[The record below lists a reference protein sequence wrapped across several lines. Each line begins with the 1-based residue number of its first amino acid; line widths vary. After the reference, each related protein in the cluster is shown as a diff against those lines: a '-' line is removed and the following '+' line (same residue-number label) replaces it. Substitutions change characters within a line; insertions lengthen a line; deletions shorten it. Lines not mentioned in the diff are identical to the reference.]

1 MALDPQDRDAI
12 VDAISAGFAKAGSS
26 SRPQPSGNNNDN
38 PIPKVGAQLEKATA
52 GFGRVLDQGGGSLTS
67 ASKDFKDMMPNVLSG
82 VGSAGTSIIKTL
94 EDSQT
99 VFQNMAKVGGG
110 LGGDLGQIRAEA
122 GKARMPLDSFANM
135 VSNNASA
142 LAGLGGSVNDGAK
155 RFADLSNAMFE
166 EGVIDGFMNLGYN
179 IQEANEFVIKNT
191 ELTRRSAMLN
201 SRSDAEQVKTA
212 QELAKN
218 MSIVAKLTG
227 KDAAQMQDDLISRQ
241 RDGATQAKLRLLEM
255 DGVTGAQDAYNAAQT
270 SLNKGP
276 AVLKNLFDDLMQ
288 TGAPMTEATKNFA
301 ATNQEA
307 YELAR
312 QAAEANK
319 RGDVAEA
326 QRLGAEAAAAANKF
340 ASSRQGLTLATLAQ
354 ASDIAKGQAD
364 VLEEMGPVI
373 DATQALQKKIKDA
386 TGEELTF
393 REAFNANL
401 KRLTDNTQLQV
412 DGAGANQDAL
422 TTLNKGQQAL
432 ANVAGKLQGDIGSQI
447 QSNSVLMKAYGTV
460 ADNIDSTLST
470 ATNDFLSGLSELLPG
485 ASLKEQIGGIEMFQT
500 ELKES
505 GVLFDDTIKKLNT
518 LTSGSASEKEKREAL
533 DTLIQQGVLDTNKT
547 LTEGFAKALAG
558 IADKNVQTQ
567 TEQGNITEE
576 GGSSWQY
583 IKDFFKSIS
592 PFNEGTGG
600 FQDFGKG
607 TAALLHDL
615 EAVVPAK
622 SPEGE
627 LLAMANSGALSN
639 LLKDLSGA
647 KFDPS
652 ALAAATAG
660 QESAPPKVL
669 QDLMSDISSPN
680 TSTQGNT
687 NEDLSETINQT
698 LQQLIQINSKQLTE
712 IQKQVKATKGMSG
725 NVLSNVGI

>member
-12 VDAISAGFAKAGSS
+12 VDAISAGFAKAT
-26 SRPQPSGNNNDN
+26 PSNTQTPSPGGPN
-38 PIPKVGAQLEKATA
+38 PLPKVNATLTKSVS
-52 GFGRVLDQGGGSLTS
+52 GFGRVLDQGGGSLTA
-67 ASKDFKDMMPNVLSG
+67 ASKDFANMLPNALSK

-122 GKARMPLDSFANM
+122 GKARMPLDAFANM
-135 VSNNASA
+135 VSNNSAA
-142 LAGLGGSVNDGAK
+142 LAGLGGSVGDGAK

-179 IQEANEFVIKNT
+179 IQEANEFVMKNT
-191 ELTRRSAMLN
+191 ELTRRSAMLS

-218 MSIVAKLTG
+218 MSIVSKLTG
-227 KDAAQMQDDLISRQ
+227 KDAKQMQDDLMNRQ

-340 ASSRQGLTLATLAQ
+340 AASRQGLQLATLAQ
-354 ASDIAKGQAD
+354 ASDIAKGQAN

-373 DATQALQKKIKDA
+373 DATQAIQKKIKDA
-386 TGEELTF
+386 TGQELTF

-401 KRLTDNTQLQV
+401 ARLTDNTQLQV
-412 DGAGANQDAL
+412 DGAGVNQDAL
-422 TTLNKGQQAL
+422 TALNKGQQAL
-432 ANVAGKLQGDIGSQI
+432 ANTAGKSQEIIGEQI
-447 QSNSVLMKAYGTV
+447 QTNSTLMKTYSTV
-460 ADNIDSTLST
+460 ADSIDSTLSKST
-470 ATNDFLSGLSELLPG
+470 ETFLKGLAEALPG
-485 ASLKEQIGGIEMFQT
+485 SSLKEQIGGIEMFQT

-558 IADKNVQTQ
+558 VADKNVSTQ
-567 TEQGNITEE
+567 IEQGNITEE

-583 IKDFFKSIS
+583 IKDFFQSIN

-622 SPEGE
+622 SPEGQ
-627 LLAMANSGALSN
+627 LLAKASNGELSN
-639 LLKDLSGA
+639 VINSITKG
-647 KFDPS
+647 FDPS
-652 ALAAATAG
+652 AMAAATAG
-660 QESAPPKVL
+660 QQSAPPKVL
-669 QDLMSDISSPN
+669 QDLMTDMSSPN

-698 LQQLIQINSKQLTE
+698 LQQLIQINSRQLTE
-712 IQKQVKATKGMSG
+712 IQKQVKATKGMNG
-725 NVLSNVGI
+725 NMMSNVGL

>member
-12 VDAISAGFAKAGSS
+12 VDAISAGFTKASS
-26 SRPQPSGNNNDN
+26 SRPQPSSNNNDN
-38 PIPKVGAQLEKATA
+38 PIPKVGAHLEKATA
-52 GFGRVLDQGGGSLTS
+52 GFGRVLDQGGGSLTA
-67 ASKDFKDMMPNVLSG
+67 ASKDFSNMLPSVLSS

-179 IQEANEFVIKNT
+179 IQEANEFVMKNT
-191 ELTRRSAMLN
+191 ELTRRSSMLS

-227 KDAAQMQDDLISRQ
+227 KDAQQMQDDLISRQ

-301 ATNQEA
+301 ATNAEA

-340 ASSRQGLTLATLAQ
+340 AQSRQGLTLATLAQ

-401 KRLTDNTQLQV
+401 ARLSDNTQLQV

-432 ANVAGKLQGDIGSQI
+432 ANTAGKLQGDIGEQI
-447 QSNSVLMKAYGTV
+447 QTNSVLMKTYSTV
-460 ADNIDSTLST
+460 ADNIDSTLSKE
-470 ATNDFLSGLSELLPG
+470 TNNFLSGLAQALPG

-547 LTEGFAKALAG
+547 LTEGFANALAG
-558 IADKNVQTQ
+558 IADKNVSTQ
-567 TEQGNITEE
+567 MSEGNITEE

-592 PFNEGTGG
+592 PFNEGTSG

-660 QESAPPKVL
+660 QQSAPPKVL
-669 QDLMSDISSPN
+669 QDLMSDMSSPS

-687 NEDLSETINQT
+687 NEDLSESINQT
-698 LQQLIQINSKQLTE
+698 LQQLVQINTRQLTE

-725 NVLSNVGI
+725 NVLSNVGL

>member
-12 VDAISAGFAKAGSS
+12 VDAISAGFTKANTA
-26 SRPQPSGNNNDN
+26 RPQAPSTGGNDQ
-38 PIPKVGAQLEKATA
+38 IAPKLNATLTKSVS
-52 GFGRVLDQGGGSLTS
+52 GFGRVLDQGGGSLTA
-67 ASKDFKDMMPNVLSG
+67 ASKDFANMLPNVLSK
-82 VGSAGTSIIKTL
+82 VGGAGTSIIKTL

-122 GKARMPLDSFANM
+122 GKARMPLDAFANM
-135 VSNNASA
+135 VSNNSAA
-142 LAGLGGSVNDGAK
+142 LAGLGGSVSDGAK

-179 IQEANEFVIKNT
+179 IQEANEFVMKNT
-191 ELTRRSAMLN
+191 ELTRRSAMLS

-227 KDAAQMQDDLISRQ
+227 KDAQQMQDDLISRQ

-301 ATNQEA
+301 ATNAEA

-340 ASSRQGLTLATLAQ
+340 AASRQGLTLATLAQ
-354 ASDIAKGQAD
+354 ASDIAKGQAN

-373 DATQALQKKIKDA
+373 DATQAIQKKIKDA
-386 TGEELTF
+386 TGQELTF

-401 KRLTDNTQLQV
+401 ARLTDNTQLQV
-412 DGAGANQDAL
+412 DGAGVNQDAL
-422 TTLNKGQQAL
+422 TALNKGQQAL
-432 ANVAGKLQGDIGSQI
+432 ANTAGKSQEIIGEQI
-447 QSNSVLMKAYGTV
+447 QTNSTLMKTYSTV
-460 ADNIDSTLST
+460 ADNIDSTLSKST
-470 ATNDFLSGLSELLPG
+470 ETFLKGLAEALPG

-558 IADKNVQTQ
+558 VADKNVSTQ
-567 TEQGNITEE
+567 IEQGNITEE

-583 IKDFFKSIS
+583 IKDFFQSIN

-622 SPEGE
+622 SPEGQ
-627 LLAMANSGALSN
+627 LLAKASNGELSN
-639 LLKDLSGA
+639 VINSITKG
-647 KFDPS
+647 FDPS
-652 ALAAATAG
+652 AMAAATAG
-660 QESAPPKVL
+660 QQSAPPKVL
-669 QDLMSDISSPN
+669 QDLMTDMSSPN

-698 LQQLIQINSKQLTE
+698 LQQLIQINSRQLTE
-712 IQKQVKATKGMSG
+712 IQKQVKATKGMNG
-725 NVLSNVGI
+725 NMMSNVGL

>member
-12 VDAISAGFAKAGSS
+12 VDAITAGFAKAT
-26 SRPQPSGNNNDN
+26 PSKTQTPSPDGPN
-38 PIPKVGAQLEKATA
+38 PLPKVSTSLTKSVS
-52 GFGRVLDQGGGSLTS
+52 GFGRVLDQGGGSLTA
-67 ASKDFKDMMPNVLSG
+67 ASKDFANMLPNALSK

-122 GKARMPLDSFANM
+122 GKARMPLDAFANM
-135 VSNNASA
+135 VSNNSAA
-142 LAGLGGSVNDGAK
+142 LAGLGGSVGDGAK

-179 IQEANEFVIKNT
+179 IQEANEFVMKNT
-191 ELTRRSAMLN
+191 ELTRRSAMLS

-218 MSIVAKLTG
+218 MSIVSKLTG
-227 KDAAQMQDDLISRQ
+227 KDAKQMQDDLMNRQ

-340 ASSRQGLTLATLAQ
+340 AASRQGLQLATLAQ
-354 ASDIAKGQAD
+354 ASDIAKGQAN

-373 DATQALQKKIKDA
+373 DATQAIQKKIKDA
-386 TGEELTF
+386 TGQELTF

-401 KRLTDNTQLQV
+401 ARLTDNTQLQV
-412 DGAGANQDAL
+412 DGAGVNQDAL
-422 TTLNKGQQAL
+422 TALNKGQQAL
-432 ANVAGKLQGDIGSQI
+432 ANTAGKSQEIIGEQI
-447 QSNSVLMKAYGTV
+447 QTNSTLMKTYSTV
-460 ADNIDSTLST
+460 ADSIDSTLSKST
-470 ATNDFLSGLSELLPG
+470 ETFLKGLAEALPG
-485 ASLKEQIGGIEMFQT
+485 SSLKEQIGGIEMFQT

-558 IADKNVQTQ
+558 VADKNVSTQ
-567 TEQGNITEE
+567 IEQGNITEE

-583 IKDFFKSIS
+583 IKDFFQSIN

-622 SPEGE
+622 SPEGQ
-627 LLAMANSGALSN
+627 LLAKASNGELSN
-639 LLKDLSGA
+639 VINSITKG
-647 KFDPS
+647 FDPS
-652 ALAAATAG
+652 AMAAATAG
-660 QESAPPKVL
+660 QQSAPPKVL
-669 QDLMSDISSPN
+669 QDLMTDMSSPN

-698 LQQLIQINSKQLTE
+698 LQQLIQINSRQLTE
-712 IQKQVKATKGMSG
+712 IQKQVKATKGMNG
-725 NVLSNVGI
+725 NMMSNVGL

>member
-12 VDAISAGFAKAGSS
+12 VDAISAGFAKAT
-26 SRPQPSGNNNDN
+26 PSNTQTPSPGGPN
-38 PIPKVGAQLEKATA
+38 PLPKVSTSLTKSVS
-52 GFGRVLDQGGGSLTS
+52 GFGRVLDQGGGSLTA
-67 ASKDFKDMMPNVLSG
+67 ASKDFANMLPNALSK

-122 GKARMPLDSFANM
+122 GKARMPLDAFANM
-135 VSNNASA
+135 VSNNSAA
-142 LAGLGGSVNDGAK
+142 LAGLGGSVGDGAK

-179 IQEANEFVIKNT
+179 IQEANEFVMKNT
-191 ELTRRSAMLN
+191 ELTRRSAMLS

-218 MSIVAKLTG
+218 MSIVSKLTG
-227 KDAAQMQDDLISRQ
+227 KDAKQMQDDLMNRQ

-340 ASSRQGLTLATLAQ
+340 AASRQGLQLATLAQ
-354 ASDIAKGQAD
+354 ASDIAKGQAN

-373 DATQALQKKIKDA
+373 DATQAIQKKIKDA
-386 TGEELTF
+386 TGQELTF

-401 KRLTDNTQLQV
+401 ARLTDNTQLQV
-412 DGAGANQDAL
+412 DGAGVNQDAL
-422 TTLNKGQQAL
+422 TALNKGQQAL
-432 ANVAGKLQGDIGSQI
+432 ANTAGKSQEIIGEQI
-447 QSNSVLMKAYGTV
+447 QTNSTLMKTYSTV
-460 ADNIDSTLST
+460 ADSIDSTLSKST
-470 ATNDFLSGLSELLPG
+470 ETFLKGLAEALPG
-485 ASLKEQIGGIEMFQT
+485 SSLKEQIGGIEMFQT

-558 IADKNVQTQ
+558 VADKNVSTQ
-567 TEQGNITEE
+567 IEQGNITEE

-583 IKDFFKSIS
+583 IKDFFQSIN

-622 SPEGE
+622 SPEGQ
-627 LLAMANSGALSN
+627 LLAKASNGELSN
-639 LLKDLSGA
+639 VINSITKG
-647 KFDPS
+647 FDPS
-652 ALAAATAG
+652 AMAAATAG
-660 QESAPPKVL
+660 QQSAPPKVL
-669 QDLMSDISSPN
+669 QDLMTDMSSPN

-698 LQQLIQINSKQLTE
+698 LQQLIQINSRQLTE
-712 IQKQVKATKGMSG
+712 IQKQVKATKGMNG
-725 NVLSNVGI
+725 NMMSNVGL

>member
-12 VDAISAGFAKAGSS
+12 VDAISAGFTKANTA
-26 SRPQPSGNNNDN
+26 RPQAPSGGGND
-38 PIPKVGAQLEKATA
+38 PIPKVNATLTKSVS
-52 GFGRVLDQGGGSLTS
+52 GFGRVLDQGGGSLTA
-67 ASKDFKDMMPNVLSG
+67 ASKDFANMLPTVLSK
-82 VGSAGTSIIKTL
+82 VGGAGTSIIKTL

-122 GKARMPLDSFANM
+122 GKARMPLDAFANM
-135 VSNNASA
+135 VSNNSAA
-142 LAGLGGSVNDGAK
+142 LAGLGGSVGDGAK

-179 IQEANEFVIKNT
+179 IQEANEFVMKNT
-191 ELTRRSAMLN
+191 ELTRRSAMLS

-227 KDAAQMQDDLISRQ
+227 KDAQQMQDDLMNRQ

-340 ASSRQGLTLATLAQ
+340 AASRQGLQLATLAQ
-354 ASDIAKGQAD
+354 ASDIAKGQAN

-373 DATQALQKKIKDA
+373 DATQAIQKKIKDA
-386 TGEELTF
+386 TGQELTF

-401 KRLTDNTQLQV
+401 ARLTDNTQLQV
-412 DGAGANQDAL
+412 DGAGVNQDAL
-422 TTLNKGQQAL
+422 TALNKGQQAL
-432 ANVAGKLQGDIGSQI
+432 ANTAGKSQEIIGEQI
-447 QSNSVLMKAYGTV
+447 QTNSTLMKTYSTV
-460 ADNIDSTLST
+460 ADNIDSTLSQT
-470 ATNDFLSGLSELLPG
+470 SHDFLKGLAEALPG

-558 IADKNVQTQ
+558 VADKNVSTQ
-567 TEQGNITEE
+567 IEQGNITEE

-583 IKDFFKSIS
+583 IKDFFQSIN

-622 SPEGE
+622 SPEGQ
-627 LLAMANSGALSN
+627 LLAKASNGELSN
-639 LLKDLSGA
+639 VINSITKG
-647 KFDPS
+647 FDPS
-652 ALAAATAG
+652 AMAAATAG
-660 QESAPPKVL
+660 QQSAPPKVL
-669 QDLMSDISSPN
+669 QDLMTDMSSPN

-698 LQQLIQINSKQLTE
+698 LQQLIQINSRQLTE
-712 IQKQVKATKGMSG
+712 IQKQVKATKGMNG
-725 NVLSNVGI
+725 NMMSNVGL

>member
-12 VDAISAGFAKAGSS
+12 VDAISAGFAKAGTSKPPAPSS
-26 SRPQPSGNNNDN
+26 SSTGGNPVKDA
-38 PIPKVGAQLEKATA
+38 GATLNKATS

-67 ASKDFKDMMPNVLSG
+67 AAKDFSNMLPSVLSS

-142 LAGLGGSVNDGAK
+142 LAGLGGSVSDGAK

-179 IQEANEFVIKNT
+179 IEEANEFVMKNT
-191 ELTRRSAMLN
+191 ELTRRSSMLS

-227 KDAAQMQDDLISRQ
+227 KDAQQMQDDLISRQ

-301 ATNQEA
+301 ATNAEA

-319 RGDVAEA
+319 RGDVEEA

-373 DATQALQKKIKDA
+373 DATQAIQKKIKDA

-401 KRLTDNTQLQV
+401 ARLGDNTQLQV
-412 DGAGANQDAL
+412 DGAGVNQDAL
-422 TTLNKGQQAL
+422 TALNKGQQAL
-432 ANVAGKLQGDIGSQI
+432 ANTAGKSQEIIGEQI
-447 QSNSVLMKAYGTV
+447 QTNSTLMKTYSTV
-460 ADNIDSTLST
+460 ADSIDSTLSNET
-470 ATNDFLSGLSELLPG
+470 ETFLKGLAEALPG
-485 ASLKEQIGGIEMFQT
+485 STLKENMGGIETFQT

-558 IADKNVQTQ
+558 IADKNLSTQ
-567 TEQGNITEE
+567 VEQGNITEE

-583 IKDFFKSIS
+583 IKDFFESIN

-622 SPEGE
+622 SPEGQ
-627 LLAMANSGALSN
+627 LLAKASNGELSSVINSLTKG
-639 LLKDLSGA
+639 
-647 KFDPS
+647 FDPS
-652 ALAAATAG
+652 AMAAATAG
-660 QESAPPKVL
+660 QQSDPPKVL
-669 QDLMSDISSPN
+669 QDLMTDMSSPS

-687 NEDLSETINQT
+687 NEDLSETINQS
-698 LQQLIQINSKQLTE
+698 LQQLVQINNRQLTE

>member
-12 VDAISAGFAKAGSS
+12 VDAISAGFTKANTA
-26 SRPQPSGNNNDN
+26 RPQAPSGGGND
-38 PIPKVGAQLEKATA
+38 PIPKVNATLTKSVS
-52 GFGRVLDQGGGSLTS
+52 GFGRVLDQGGGSLTA
-67 ASKDFKDMMPNVLSG
+67 ASKDFANMLPTVLSK
-82 VGSAGTSIIKTL
+82 VGGAGTSIIKTL

-122 GKARMPLDSFANM
+122 GKARMPLDAFANM
-135 VSNNASA
+135 VSNNSAA
-142 LAGLGGSVNDGAK
+142 LAGLGGSVGDGAK

-179 IQEANEFVIKNT
+179 IQEANEFVMKNT
-191 ELTRRSAMLN
+191 ELTRRSAMLS

-227 KDAAQMQDDLISRQ
+227 KDAQQMQDDLMNRQ

-340 ASSRQGLTLATLAQ
+340 AASRQGLQLATLAQ
-354 ASDIAKGQAD
+354 ASDIAKGQAN

-373 DATQALQKKIKDA
+373 DATQAIQKKIKDA
-386 TGEELTF
+386 TGQELTF

-401 KRLTDNTQLQV
+401 ARLTDNTQLQV
-412 DGAGANQDAL
+412 DGAGVNQDAL
-422 TTLNKGQQAL
+422 TALNKGQQAL
-432 ANVAGKLQGDIGSQI
+432 ANTAGQVQEDIGEQI
-447 QSNSVLMKAYGTV
+447 QTNSVLMKTYSTV
-460 ADNIDSTLST
+460 ADNIDSTLSQT
-470 ATNDFLSGLSELLPG
+470 SHDFLKGLAEALPG

-558 IADKNVQTQ
+558 VADKNVSTQ
-567 TEQGNITEE
+567 IEQGNITEE

-583 IKDFFKSIS
+583 IKDFFQSIN

-622 SPEGE
+622 SPEGQ
-627 LLAMANSGALSN
+627 LLAKASNGELSN
-639 LLKDLSGA
+639 VINSITKG
-647 KFDPS
+647 FDPS
-652 ALAAATAG
+652 AMAAATAG
-660 QESAPPKVL
+660 QQSAPPKVL
-669 QDLMSDISSPN
+669 QDLMTDMSSPN

-698 LQQLIQINSKQLTE
+698 LQQLIQINSRQLTE
-712 IQKQVKATKGMSG
+712 IQKQVKATKGMNG
-725 NVLSNVGI
+725 NMMSNVGL

>member
-12 VDAISAGFAKAGSS
+12 VDAISAGFAKATPSKT
-26 SRPQPSGNNNDN
+26 QTPSGGGGD
-38 PIPKVGAQLEKATA
+38 PIPKINNTLEKSVS
-52 GFGRVLDQGGGSLTS
+52 GFGRVLDQGGGSLTA
-67 ASKDFKDMMPNVLSG
+67 ASKDFANMLPNALSG
-82 VGSAGTSIIKTL
+82 VGKAGTSIIKTL

-122 GKARMPLDSFANM
+122 GKARMPLDAFANM
-135 VSNNASA
+135 VSNNSAA
-142 LAGLGGSVNDGAK
+142 LAGLGGSVGDGAK

-179 IQEANEFVIKNT
+179 IQEANEFVMKNT

-227 KDAAQMQDDLISRQ
+227 KDAQQMQDDLMNRQ

-340 ASSRQGLTLATLAQ
+340 AASRQGLQLATLAQ
-354 ASDIAKGQAD
+354 ASDIAKGQAN

-373 DATQALQKKIKDA
+373 DATQAIQKKIKDA

-401 KRLTDNTQLQV
+401 ARLTDNTQTQV
-412 DGAGANQDAL
+412 DGAGVNQDAL
-422 TTLNKGQQAL
+422 TALNKGQQAL
-432 ANVAGKLQGDIGSQI
+432 ANTAGQMQEEIGEQI
-447 QSNSVLMKAYGTV
+447 QTNSVLMKTYSTV
-460 ADNIDSTLST
+460 ADNIDSTLSET
-470 ATNDFLSGLSELLPG
+470 SNQFLKGLAEALPG

-558 IADKNVQTQ
+558 VADKNVSTQ
-567 TEQGNITEE
+567 IEQGNITEE

-583 IKDFFKSIS
+583 IKDFFQSIN

-622 SPEGE
+622 SPEGQ
-627 LLAMANSGALSN
+627 LLAKASNGELSN
-639 LLKDLSGA
+639 VINSITKG
-647 KFDPS
+647 FDPA

-660 QESAPPKVL
+660 QQSAPPKVL
-669 QDLMSDISSPN
+669 QDLMTDMSSPN

-698 LQQLIQINSKQLTE
+698 LQQLIQINSRQLTE
-712 IQKQVKATKGMSG
+712 IQKQVKATKGMNG
-725 NVLSNVGI
+725 NMMSNVGL